1 MTDYLT
7 TMEEDE
13 WKQVSDADCFTFLL
27 KKIPSRLEE
36 INGTLKSK
44 LLANEEQSYE
54 VNQASKKK

>member
-1 MTDYLT
+1 MTDYLS

-54 VNQASKKK
+54 VN